1 MADSKEGT
9 PVSAISSDPPSVTNT
24 TTNDSAH
31 TEPAIVE
38 KIKLIKENNP
48 SGNKSAKSNAE
59 ETQSRKRSLEESS
72 PATDDEDDA
81 EISADNILK
90 RPRAG
95 ESALNDGSDSKEKE
109 SSYIQEVTENSA
121 TDSKVIAEREEAT
134 EGGEAGRTEPP
145 AAVPHAGSTEEA
157 DVKATAGAAVIEG
170 GDAGKTEPAGP
181 SHAGSTGEK
190 IEVKGTSAAPV
201 SKEPQKA
208 SPEGTENE
216 QAKTS
221 QNGTTDE
228 NKPAVP
234 SLFGS
239 SVSSASL
246 FGTSS
251 SASSPFAFTG
261 KSIFGSGSAFAS
273 GGSDRPMP
281 FSAFSSNNPFLNAIS
296 KDNSKDNDNE
306 ENGEVEDE
314 DNNDSADNFDQPYV
328 QLNLLE
334 KKKVETGEE
343 METSVFNCRAKLY
356 SLDPTE
362 ADKGWKERG
371 IGVLHL
377 NVLKDD
383 TVSAVHTPEP
393 SSADASKESTPTV
406 RERKSKARIVMR
418 ADGVLKVILNL
429 PLVKGIEVRK
439 GMKSSL
445 VSEKF
450 VRISAWENQKPV
462 QYALRMGNEN
472 VAAEFYDTAESLIN
486 L

>member
-9 PVSAISSDPPSVTNT
+9 RIDASPSDLSSVAYT
-24 TTNDSAH
+24 TTNDSAP

-38 KIKLIKENNP
+38 KIKFIEEKNSL

-72 PATDDEDDA
+72 PATDDVDDA
-81 EISADNILK
+81 EIAADNILK
-90 RPRAG
+90 RLRAG
-95 ESALNDGSDSKEKE
+95 ESAVNDVSDSKEKD
-109 SSYIQEVTENSA
+109 SSDIKEVTENSA
-121 TDSKVIAEREEAT
+121 TDIKVTAERGEAA
-134 EGGEAGRTEPP
+134 EGGDAGETEP
-145 AAVPHAGSTEEA
+145 AGAPHAGSTEKTE
-157 DVKATAGAAVIEG
+157 VKAAAGAEAIEG
-170 GDAGKTEPAGP
+170 GDAGKTDPAGVP
-181 SHAGSTGEK
+181 HAGSTDEK
-190 IEVKGTSAAPV
+190 MEIKGTAGAPV

-208 SPEGTENE
+208 SPEGTEKE
-216 QAKTS
+216 KDKS
-221 QNGTTDE
+221 PQNGTTDE

-239 SVSSASL
+239 SVSGASL

-251 SASSPFAFTG
+251 SVSSPFAFTG
-261 KSIFGSGSAFAS
+261 KSIFGSSSAFAS
-273 GGSDRPMP
+273 GSSDHPMP

-296 KDNSKDNDNE
+296 KDKDDDNE
-306 ENGEVEDE
+306 ENGEAEDE
-314 DNNDSADNFDQPYV
+314 NENDSADNFDQPYV
-328 QLNLLE
+328 QLNLE

-371 IGVLHL
+371 VGVLHL

-383 TVSAVHTPEP
+383 TGTTVDTPEP

-450 VRISAWENQKPV
+450 VRISAWENHKPI

-472 VAAEFYDTAESLIN
+472 VAAEFYDTAESLI
-486 L
+486 

>member
-9 PVSAISSDPPSVTNT
+9 RIDASASDPPSVANT
-24 TTNDSAH
+24 ATNDSAP

-38 KIKLIKENNP
+38 KIEFIEESSP
-48 SGNKSAKSNAE
+48 SGNKSAKSSAE
-59 ETQSRKRSLEESS
+59 ETQSRKRSLEEWS
-72 PATDDEDDA
+72 PATDNVDDA
-81 EISADNILK
+81 EIPGDNILK
-90 RPRAG
+90 RPRAS
-95 ESALNDGSDSKEKE
+95 ESAVNDVSDSKEKE
-109 SSYIQEVTENSA
+109 SSDIKEVAENSA
-121 TDSKVIAEREEAT
+121 TDSKAIAEHGKAT
-134 EGGEAGRTEPP
+134 KGGDVPP
-145 AAVPHAGSTEEA
+145 GGPHAGSTEKME
-157 DVKATAGAAVIEG
+157 VKGTAGVEAKEG
-170 GDAGKTEPAGP
+170 GDAGKTEPAGAP
-181 SHAGSTGEK
+181 HAGSTDEK
-190 IEVKGTSAAPV
+190 MEIKGTGGAAV
-201 SKEPQKA
+201 SKELQKA
-208 SPEGTENE
+208 SPEATE
-216 QAKTS
+216 KDKDKS
-221 QNGTTDE
+221 PQNGTTDE

-273 GGSDRPMP
+273 GSSDHPMP

-306 ENGEVEDE
+306 ENGEAEDE
-314 DNNDSADNFDQPYV
+314 DENDSADNFDQPYV
-328 QLNLLE
+328 QLNLE

-371 IGVLHL
+371 VGVLHL
-377 NVLKDD
+377 NVLNDD
-383 TVSAVHTPEP
+383 TVTTVDTPKP

-450 VRISAWENQKPV
+450 VRISAWENHKPV

-486 L
+486 S

>member
-9 PVSAISSDPPSVTNT
+9 RIDASPSDPSSVANT
-24 TTNDSAH
+24 TTNDSAP

-38 KIKLIKENNP
+38 KIKFIEEKDSP

-72 PATDDEDDA
+72 PATDDVDDA
-81 EISADNILK
+81 EIAADSILK
-90 RPRAG
+90 RLRAG
-95 ESALNDGSDSKEKE
+95 ESAVNDVSDSKEKD
-109 SSYIQEVTENSA
+109 SSDIKEVTENSA
-121 TDSKVIAEREEAT
+121 TDIKVTAERGEAT
-134 EGGEAGRTEPP
+134 EGGDAGKTET
-145 AAVPHAGSTEEA
+145 AGAPHAGSTEKTE
-157 DVKATAGAAVIEG
+157 VKAAAGAEAIEG
-170 GDAGKTEPAGP
+170 GDAGKTEPAGAP
-181 SHAGSTGEK
+181 HSGSTDEK
-190 IEVKGTSAAPV
+190 MEIKGTAGAPV

-208 SPEGTENE
+208 SPEGTEKE
-216 QAKTS
+216 KDKS
-221 QNGTTDE
+221 PQNGTTDE

-239 SVSSASL
+239 SVSGASL

-251 SASSPFAFTG
+251 SVSSPFAFTG
-261 KSIFGSGSAFAS
+261 KSIFGSSSAFAS
-273 GGSDRPMP
+273 GSSDHPMP

-296 KDNSKDNDNE
+296 KDKDDDNE
-306 ENGEVEDE
+306 ENGEAEGE
-314 DNNDSADNFDQPYV
+314 NENDSADNFDQPYV
-328 QLNLLE
+328 QLNLE

-371 IGVLHL
+371 VGVLHL

-383 TVSAVHTPEP
+383 TVTTTDTPEP

-450 VRISAWENQKPV
+450 VRISAWENHKPI

-472 VAAEFYDTAESLIN
+472 VAAEFYDTAESLIYS
-486 L
+486 

>member
-9 PVSAISSDPPSVTNT
+9 RIDASPSDPSSVANT
-24 TTNDSAH
+24 TTNDSAP

-38 KIKLIKENNP
+38 KIKFIAENSP
-48 SGNKSAKSNAE
+48 SGNMSAKSNAE

-72 PATDDEDDA
+72 PAADEVDDA
-81 EISADNILK
+81 EIAADNILK

-95 ESALNDGSDSKEKE
+95 ESAVYDVSDSKEQD
-109 SSYIQEVTENSA
+109 SSDIKEVTENSA
-121 TDSKVIAEREEAT
+121 TDIKVTAERGEAT
-134 EGGEAGRTEPP
+134 
-145 AAVPHAGSTEEA
+145 
-157 DVKATAGAAVIEG
+157 EG
-170 GDAGKTEPAGP
+170 GDAGKTEPAGAP
-181 SHAGSTGEK
+181 HAGSTAK
-190 IEVKGTSAAPV
+190 TEVKAAAGAEGGDAGKTEPAGAPHAGSTDEEIKGTAGAPV

-208 SPEGTENE
+208 SPEGTEKE
-216 QAKTS
+216 KDKSPQS
-221 QNGTTDE
+221 GTTDE

-239 SVSSASL
+239 SVSGASL

-261 KSIFGSGSAFAS
+261 KSIFGSSSAFAS
-273 GGSDRPMP
+273 GSSDHPMP

-296 KDNSKDNDNE
+296 KDKDDDNE
-306 ENGEVEDE
+306 ENGEAEDE
-314 DNNDSADNFDQPYV
+314 NENDSADNFDQPYV
-328 QLNLLE
+328 QLNLE

-371 IGVLHL
+371 VGVLHL

-383 TVSAVHTPEP
+383 TVTTVVTPEP

-450 VRISAWENQKPV
+450 VRISAWENHKPI

-472 VAAEFYDTAESLIN
+472 VAAEFYDTAESLIYS
-486 L
+486 

>member
-9 PVSAISSDPPSVTNT
+9 RIDASASDPPSVANT
-24 TTNDSAH
+24 ATNDSAL

-38 KIKLIKENNP
+38 KVEFIEESSP
-48 SGNKSAKSNAE
+48 SANKSAKSSAE

-72 PATDDEDDA
+72 PATDDVDDV
-81 EISADNILK
+81 EIPADNILK

-95 ESALNDGSDSKEKE
+95 ESAANDVSDSKEKE
-109 SSYIQEVTENSA
+109 SSDINEVTENSA
-121 TDSKVIAEREEAT
+121 SKVIAEHGKAT
-134 EGGEAGRTEPP
+134 EG
-145 AAVPHAGSTEEA
+145 
-157 DVKATAGAAVIEG
+157 D
-170 GDAGKTEPAGP
+170 DAGKTVPAGAP
-181 SHAGSTGEK
+181 HAGLTEKTGVKGAAGPEAIAGVDAGTTEPTGAPHARSTDEKMEIKSTG
-190 IEVKGTSAAPV
+190 GAPV

-208 SPEGTENE
+208 SPEGTEKE
-216 QAKTS
+216 KDKSPQI
-221 QNGTTDE
+221 GTTDE

-239 SVSSASL
+239 SASSASL

-273 GGSDRPMP
+273 GSSDHPMP

-306 ENGEVEDE
+306 ENGEAEDE
-314 DNNDSADNFDQPYV
+314 NENDSADNFDQPYV
-328 QLNLLE
+328 QLNLE

-362 ADKGWKERG
+362 ADKGWRERG

-383 TVSAVHTPEP
+383 TVTTADTPEP

-450 VRISAWENQKPV
+450 VRISAWENHKPI

-486 L
+486 S